1 MMSRLF
7 AVRVIEHEY
16 IGNAAENDQGANGAS
31 GRLSGKETPVDVNGR
46 SLGEDGAAD
55 NLSKEN
61 ISKSSKMDLFK
72 RHNKRK
78 SQYQPIPKEDVIF
91 SITKKTAG
99 LALMEIGGSDG
110 EPYGILLKELTGAG
124 SAKLVHGHEDYI
136 KEGCILVRVGQQ
148 RINNMNLQSVC
159 EVIVGASRP
168 FTMAFSRLSSDE
180 STSPAN
186 NQGEMERSCGLKI
199 CNDSRKTKP
208 TKKQAHIIR

>member
-1 MMSRLF
+1 
-7 AVRVIEHEY
+7 
-16 IGNAAENDQGANGAS
+16 
-31 GRLSGKETPVDVNGR
+31 VNGR

-186 NQGEMERSCGLKI
+186 NQGEMENVAVAPTSEI
-199 CNDSRKTKP
+199 ISRKTKP
-208 TKKQAHIIR
+208 SKKTEHSLSVETTIGSSTATPPPSAVIHHGNRITD